1 MNKTAALFALALA
14 AALVP
19 LTLRPDGTDDPVVA
33 QTLFSD
39 GTTNTW
45 TQADLIAALQLVN
58 RKYHRDC
65 EQGDGR
71 RAWHGKLVGQSVTT
85 NGETLVKTERHEDG
99 TVFTFKARY
108 VPPAVA
114 VSNANERL
122 KTTLVRGVP
131 KALAQARLRR
141 LQEKTTTNTVS
152 VTVTAG
158 GDR

>member
-1 MNKTAALFALALA
+1 MKKILFLIVAAVCA
-14 AALVP
+14 
-19 LTLRPDGTDDPVVA
+19 VA
-33 QTLFSD
+33 QADEQIVAATIRAD
-39 GTTNTW
+39 GSTNTW
-45 TQADLIAALQLVN
+45 TQADLIAALQLIN

-65 EQGDGR
+65 ERADGR
-71 RAWHGKLVGQSVTT
+71 RDWHGKLMLQTVTT

-99 TVFTFKARY
+99 TEFTFEAPY
-108 VPPAVA
+108 VPPSVA
-114 VSNANERL
+114 VSNANARL
-122 KTTLVRGVP
+122 KTTMSKGVP

>member
-1 MNKTAALFALALA
+1 MNKTALFALALA
-14 AALVP
+14 AALAP
-19 LTLRPDGTDDPVVA
+19 LALRPDGTDNPVLI

-45 TQADLIAALQLVN
+45 TQTDLIAALQLMN

-65 EQGDGR
+65 ARPEGR
-71 RAWHGKLVGQSVTT
+71 KDWHGKLVGQSVTT

-99 TVFTFKARY
+99 TEFTFEAPY

-114 VSNANERL
+114 VSNANARL
-122 KTTLVRGVP
+122 KTTMVKGVP
-131 KALAQARLRR
+131 KALAEARLRR
-141 LQEKTTTNTVS
+141 EQEKESVS
-152 VTVTAG
+152 NVTVTVTAG

>member
-1 MNKTAALFALALA
+1 MNKTALFALALA
-14 AALVP
+14 AALAP
-19 LTLRPDGTDDPVVA
+19 LALRPDGTDNPVLI

-45 TQADLIAALQLVN
+45 TQADLIAALQLMN

-65 EQGDGR
+65 TRPEGR
-71 RAWHGKLVGQSVTT
+71 KDWHGKLVGQSVTT

-99 TVFTFKARY
+99 TEFTFEAPY

-114 VSNANERL
+114 VSNANARL
-122 KTTLVRGVP
+122 KTTMVKGVP
-131 KALAQARLRR
+131 KALAEARLRR
-141 LQEKTTTNTVS
+141 EQEKESVS
-152 VTVTAG
+152 NVTVTVTAG

>member
-14 AALVP
+14 AALAP
-19 LTLRPDGTDDPVVA
+19 LDLRPDGDLSQVVA

-45 TQADLIAALQLVN
+45 TQADLIAALQLMN

-65 EQGDGR
+65 ERAEGR
-71 RAWHGKLVGQSVTT
+71 RDWHGKLVGQSVTT

-99 TVFTFKARY
+99 TVFTFEAPY

-114 VSNANERL
+114 VSNANAKL
-122 KTTLVRGVP
+122 KTTMTKGVP
-131 KALAQARLRR
+131 TALAAARLRR
-141 LQEKTTTNTVS
+141 EQEKATTNIVT

>member
-1 MNKTAALFALALA
+1 MNRLTAFCALALA
-14 AALVP
+14 AAIAP
-19 LTLRPDGTDDPVVA
+19 LELRPDGDLSQVVA

-39 GTTNTW
+39 GSTNTW
-45 TQADLIAALQLVN
+45 TQADLIAALQLIN

-65 EQGDGR
+65 ERGNGR
-71 RAWHGKLVGQSVTT
+71 LAWHGKLMLQTVVT

-99 TVFTFKARY
+99 TEFTFEAPY

-122 KTTLVRGVP
+122 KTTLVKGVP

>member
-1 MNKTAALFALALA
+1 MVGCSSFDGIICTDFSPTDA
-14 AALVP
+14 AAFFRSSSL
-19 LTLRPDGTDDPVVA
+19 
-33 QTLFSD
+33 SD

-45 TQADLIAALQLVN
+45 TQADLIAALQLMN

-99 TVFTFKARY
+99 TVFTFEARY

-114 VSNANERL
+114 VSNANARL
-122 KTTLVRGVP
+122 RTTMVKGVP
-131 KALAQARLRR
+131 KALAEARLRR
-141 LQEKTTTNTVS
+141 EQEKASVS
-152 VTVTAG
+152 NVTVTVTAG

>member
-1 MNKTAALFALALA
+1 MNRTALCALALA

-45 TQADLIAALQLVN
+45 TQADLIAALQLMN

-65 EQGDGR
+65 ERGDGR

-99 TVFTFKARY
+99 TVFTFEARY

-122 KTTLVRGVP
+122 KTTLVKGVP
-131 KALAQARLRR
+131 RELAKARLRR
-141 LQEKTTTNTVS
+141 QQEKSSVS
-152 VTVTAG
+152 NVTVIVG
-158 GDR
+158 SGVNQ

>member
-1 MNKTAALFALALA
+1 MKKPMYALAFFVATTAALLA
-14 AALVP
+14 
-19 LTLRPDGTDDPVVA
+19 DDPAPDESPIVA

-45 TQADLIAALQLVN
+45 TQADLIAALQLMN

-65 EQGDGR
+65 ERADGR
-71 RAWHGKLVGQSVTT
+71 RDWHGKLVGQSVTT

-99 TVFTFKARY
+99 TVFTFEAPY

-114 VSNANERL
+114 VSNANARL
-122 KTTLVRGVP
+122 RTTMVKGVP
-131 KALAQARLRR
+131 KALAEARLRR
-141 LQEKTTTNTVS
+141 EQEKASVS
-152 VTVTAG
+152 NVTVTVTAG